1 MDGKKTRVLVVD
13 DEQSI
18 REFLTMGLEDEGYS
32 VETAKDGLT
41 ALTKMHENPF
51 DIVILDVMMPGMD
64 GYECCRMLKQKYD
77 VVVIML
83 TAKDQAE
90 DTVKGLKTGADDY
103 LAKPFSFLELLTRME
118 VRLNSRFPQKNKVI
132 RKGPFSVD
140 DARHEITFE
149 NEKLDLTPTEYKLMC
164 LLFDNV
170 NIVISKET
178 IMNQV
183 WGYDYFSSSNV
194 VEVYIRNL
202 REKLHDSAHRYIK
215 TERGFG
221 YKLDVEGS

>member
-18 REFLTMGLEDEGYS
+18 RDFLTMGLEDEGYS
-32 VETAKDGLT
+32 VETAKDGLS

-51 DIVILDVMMPGMD
+51 DIVILDVMMPGID

-103 LAKPFSFLELLTRME
+103 LAKPFSFMELLTRME
-118 VRLNSRFPQKNKVI
+118 VRLNSRFPQKNTLI
-132 RKGPFSVD
+132 RKVHFGMMP
-140 DARHEITFE
+140 AMR
-149 NEKLDLTPTEYKLMC
+149 
-164 LLFDNV
+164 LLEMKSL
-170 NIVISKET
+170 I
-178 IMNQV
+178 
-183 WGYDYFSSSNV
+183 
-194 VEVYIRNL
+194 
-202 REKLHDSAHRYIK
+202 
-215 TERGFG
+215 
-221 YKLDVEGS
+221 

>member
-1 MDGKKTRVLVVD
+1 MDRKKTRVLVVD

-18 REFLTMGLEDEGYS
+18 RDFLTMGLEDEGYS

-41 ALTKMHENPF
+41 ALTKMHDNPF
-51 DIVILDVMMPGMD
+51 NIVILDVMMPGMD

-118 VRLNSRFPQKNKVI
+118 VRLTSRFPQKNIVI

-178 IMNQV
+178 IMNKV

-202 REKLHDSAHRYIK
+202 REKLQDTSHRYIK

-221 YKLDVEGS
+221 YKLDVEG

>member
-1 MDGKKTRVLVVD
+1 MNGKQTRVLVVD

-18 REFLTMGLEDEGYS
+18 RDFLTMGLEDEGYS
-32 VETAKDGLT
+32 VETAKDGLS
-41 ALTKMHENPF
+41 ALTKMHQNLF

-64 GYECCRMLKQKYD
+64 GYECCRMLKQKYE

-90 DTVKGLKTGADDY
+90 DTVKGLKIGADDY
-103 LAKPFSFLELLTRME
+103 LAKPFSFMELLTRME
-118 VRLNSRFPQKNKVI
+118 VRLSSRFPQKNSVI
-132 RKGPFSVD
+132 RKGPISVD
-140 DARHEITFE
+140 DGRHEIMFE
-149 NEKLDLTPTEYKLMC
+149 DKKLDLTPTEYKLMC
-164 LLFDNV
+164 LLFYNV

-202 REKLHDSAHRYIK
+202 REKLQDTEHRYIK

-221 YKLDVEGS
+221 YKFDVEE

>member
-1 MDGKKTRVLVVD
+1 MNGKQTRVLVVD
-13 DEQSI
+13 DEQNI
-18 REFLTMGLEDEGYS
+18 RDFLTMGLEDEGYS
-32 VETAKDGLT
+32 VETAKDGLS
-41 ALTKMHENPF
+41 ALTKMHQNPC

-64 GYECCRMLKQKYD
+64 GYECCRMLKQKYE

-83 TAKDQAE
+83 TAKGQAE
-90 DTVKGLKTGADDY
+90 DTVKGLKIGADDY
-103 LAKPFSFLELLTRME
+103 LAKPFSFMELLMRME
-118 VRLNSRFPQKNKVI
+118 VRLNSRFPQKNSVI
-132 RKGPFSVD
+132 CKGPFSVD
-140 DARHEITFE
+140 DGRHEIMFKDK
-149 NEKLDLTPTEYKLMC
+149 KLDLTPTEYKLMC

-194 VEVYIRNL
+194 VEVYVRNL
-202 REKLHDSAHRYIK
+202 REKLQDTEHCYIK

-221 YKLDVEGS
+221 YKLDVEG

>member
-13 DEQSI
+13 DEKSI
-18 REFLTMGLEDEGYS
+18 RDFLTMGLEDEGYS

-41 ALTKMHENPF
+41 ALTKMHEKPF
-51 DIVILDVMMPGMD
+51 DIVILDVMMPGID

-90 DTVKGLKTGADDY
+90 DTVKGLKIGADDY

-118 VRLNSRFPQKNKVI
+118 IRLNSRFPQKNAVI

-149 NEKLDLTPTEYKLMC
+149 NEKLDLTPTEYKLLC

-202 REKLHDSAHRYIK
+202 REKLQDTAHRYIK

-221 YKLDVEGS
+221 YKLDVEG

>member
-1 MDGKKTRVLVVD
+1 M
-13 DEQSI
+13 
-18 REFLTMGLEDEGYS
+18 
-32 VETAKDGLT
+32 
-41 ALTKMHENPF
+41 
-51 DIVILDVMMPGMD
+51 
-64 GYECCRMLKQKYD
+64 
-77 VVVIML
+77 
-83 TAKDQAE
+83 
-90 DTVKGLKTGADDY
+90 
-103 LAKPFSFLELLTRME
+103 
-118 VRLNSRFPQKNKVI
+118 NSRFPQKNTVI

-178 IMNQV
+178 IMNKV

-202 REKLHDSAHRYIK
+202 REKLQDTSHRYIK

-221 YKLDVEGS
+221 YKLDVEG

>member
-1 MDGKKTRVLVVD
+1 MFVVLVED
-13 DEQSI
+13 DPYIAQSI
-18 REFLTMGLEDEGYS
+18 LAALDYLNVS
-32 VETAKDGLT
+32 VEHVDTAKAADYFIRNSAVDLCLLDLGLPDQDGLDLLNT
-41 ALTKMHENPF
+41 WRKDQIHVPVL
-51 DIVILDVMMPGMD
+51 V
-64 GYECCRMLKQKYD
+64 
-77 VVVIML
+77 L
-83 TAKDQAE
+83 TARNQTQQCVDA
-90 DTVKGLKTGADDY
+90 LNIGADDY

-118 VRLNSRFPQKNKVI
+118 VRLNSRFPQKNTII

>member
-1 MDGKKTRVLVVD
+1 MRILVV
-13 DEQSI
+13 
-18 REFLTMGLEDEGYS
+18 EDEVKAADYLRKGLGESGYV
-32 VETAKDGLT
+32 VEVANNGIDGQFL
-41 ALTKMHENPF
+41 AQESDF
-51 DIVILDVMMPGMD
+51 DLIILDVMLPGMD

-77 VVVIML
+77 VVIIML

-118 VRLNSRFPQKNKVI
+118 VRLNSRFPQKNTVI

-170 NIVISKET
+170 NIVVSKET

-202 REKLHDSAHRYIK
+202 REKLQDTSHRYIK